1 MKVTIAV
8 VGENGCGK
16 STAISKGLKAYRLA
30 DPMMTTDSPED
41 DALFQYTLRVGK
53 VSDEQGGEAVLNVLE
68 VDSAVLKARRESNY
82 DIWPERAPPLDGV
95 MVCCDVS
102 RKESFIEVEDV
113 LPAFRQARLP
123 IVAIACKCDLDN
135 LLVLKKVH
143 DRLSRLDVGL
153 VTVTVSNDE
162 GKNRLRLAFDW
173 LLSAISQNRRSPAL
187 FG

>member
-41 DALFQYTLRVGK
+41 DALFQCAYADLFYQIVCVIVRSILDTLRVGK

-113 LPAFRQARLP
+113 L
-123 IVAIACKCDLDN
+123 
-135 LLVLKKVH
+135 
-143 DRLSRLDVGL
+143 
-153 VTVTVSNDE
+153 
-162 GKNRLRLAFDW
+162 
-173 LLSAISQNRRSPAL
+173 RS
-187 FG
+187 

>member
-41 DALFQYTLRVGK
+41 DALFQCAYADLFYQIMCVIVRSILDTLRVGK

-102 RKESFIEVEDV
+102 RKESFTEVEDV
-113 LPAFRQARLP
+113 L
-123 IVAIACKCDLDN
+123 
-135 LLVLKKVH
+135 
-143 DRLSRLDVGL
+143 
-153 VTVTVSNDE
+153 
-162 GKNRLRLAFDW
+162 
-173 LLSAISQNRRSPAL
+173 RS
-187 FG
+187 

>member
-41 DALFQYTLRVGK
+41 DALFQCAYADLFYQIVCVIVRSILDTLRVGK

-102 RKESFIEVEDV
+102 RKESFTEVEDV
-113 LPAFRQARLP
+113 L
-123 IVAIACKCDLDN
+123 
-135 LLVLKKVH
+135 
-143 DRLSRLDVGL
+143 
-153 VTVTVSNDE
+153 
-162 GKNRLRLAFDW
+162 
-173 LLSAISQNRRSPAL
+173 RS
-187 FG
+187 